1 MSKVNSVQSNTFER
15 VEDLLDG
22 RPGFRLA
29 GNWGHLSM
37 LEGGGHICEL
47 VSNRHSG
54 INPLWRPPWKT
65 MEPYQYDAT
74 RDSATYGPLP
84 DGRLL
89 AGLAGHSLSF
99 DYFGPPSAE
108 EIAAGHST
116 HGEAPALKWSISA
129 AQQGSVPMAECSLL
143 LPDARIEFSRKLSIE
158 LHSPVVY
165 CEESATNLMS
175 FDRPI
180 CWNEHVT
187 LGPPFLECGVTMVD
201 MPAAKGKVCAEN
213 YSSRMLL
220 QPDTN
225 FEWPMAPAKDGSTRD
240 LRTTRE
246 ENCAQYTAQLLN
258 PRVEFGYVA
267 ASNPRLRLLIVYLFR
282 RADFP
287 WVGNWEERFSRS
299 EAPWDERTFCRG
311 LEFSTTPFAIPRR
324 ETVSH
329 GALFEES
336 TYRWLPAKTIITLRY
351 MALLFE
357 VPNDFQGVD
366 QVAVV
371 EDEVRIVE
379 RNAGRTFSS
388 PARAFL

>member
-1 MSKVNSVQSNTFER
+1 MTTESVQSTTFGR
-15 VEDLLDG
+15 VEGLLDG

-29 GNWGHLSM
+29 AKWGHVSL

-47 VSNRHSG
+47 VSNRHPG

-65 MEPYQYDAT
+65 MEPYKYDAT
-74 RDSATYGPLP
+74 RDAATYGPLP

-187 LGPPFLECGVTMVD
+187 LGPPFLECGVTMID
-201 MPAAKGKVCAEN
+201 MPAVKGKVCAEN

-220 QPDTN
+220 QPDIN

-246 ENCAQYTAQLLN
+246 ENCAQYTAQLLD

-336 TYRWLPAKTIITLRY
+336 TYRWLPAKTTITLRY

-366 QVAVV
+366 QVAVE